1 MLRTQSAL
9 SEMELFMRYLKNQVI
24 QGTLIL
30 TIAGFV
36 TRLIGF
42 VYRVYLSDMIGARL
56 LGVYQLIFP
65 VYGICFTI
73 YASGIQTAI
82 SQKIASISETVMP
95 ATKEP
100 SRDRHLPLK
109 EDHTISPN
117 HIRTKKDLSLDSNP
131 YPITRHEK
139 ELSYFKTGL
148 TASLLL
154 AFTLSFFVFLF
165 ARQIASYLLL
175 EKSCTVYLKIL
186 CLLFPFC
193 GISACINGYFYG
205 KKEAKYPAVSQ
216 IVEQLSR
223 VFIVVLLCTFLPYS
237 SLIKSY
243 FAVCGLVFGEFMA
256 SVYNI
261 IRFALAQKDFFKNH
275 IAGSNRKYNS
285 ISSLPEK
292 NSLHLS
298 PGRKSNTFFPT
309 FSLFAKQIAGK
320 KASIKNSLLFLAI
333 TLTGTK
339 LIISLLH
346 SAESVF
352 IPAALRKYGYSAS
365 HALSTYG
372 ILSGVA
378 LPFILFPSAITNS
391 FAVMLLPSIAQA
403 SAQKKRETIQKYVS
417 LSGKYSLY
425 LGYFFTC
432 IFLLLGQDFGI
443 VLFQSKEA
451 GLYITWLSFICPA
464 LYLSTTFTSIIN
476 GLGATQI
483 TFFITIISL
492 GINIASLVFFVPAY
506 GMKAYLAGSILSD
519 YLMVLLECIYLHSYI
534 QIDFCKTFLLPVL
547 FLLMSLLVFPLLSS
561 FLPENLSHM
570 RYLVLLFLKALIIA
584 VCYLGFLI
592 TSGCMTITKA
602 KKKGIYSH
610 S

>member
-1 MLRTQSAL
+1 
-9 SEMELFMRYLKNQVI
+9 MRYLKNQVI

-30 TIAGFV
+30 TIAGFI

-42 VYRVYLSDMIGARL
+42 IYRVYLSDTIGTRL

-82 SQKIASISETVMP
+82 SQKIASITEDSD
-95 ATKEP
+95 AFAIK
-100 SRDRHLPLK
+100 RH
-109 EDHTISPN
+109 S
-117 HIRTKKDLSLDSNP
+117 
-131 YPITRHEK
+131 K

-148 TASLLL
+148 FASLFL
-154 AFTLSFFVFLF
+154 AFVLSFFVFVF
-165 ARQIASYLLL
+165 ADQIASHLLL

-186 CLLFPFC
+186 CTLFPFC

-223 VFIVVLLCTFLPYS
+223 VFIVILLCTFLPCS
-237 SLIKSY
+237 TLIKSY
-243 FAVCGLVFGEFMA
+243 FAVCGLVFGEIMA
-256 SVYNI
+256 SVYNM
-261 IRFALAQKDFFKNH
+261 IRFGIAQKEF
-275 IAGSNRKYNS
+275 IKYHSDRNKS
-285 ISSLPEK
+285 FLNTVFSKSSFPDNTPLKAEPKTKTKLSQSFLLPSK
-292 NSLHLS
+292 AML
-298 PGRKSNTFFPT
+298 
-309 FSLFAKQIAGK
+309 KQK
-320 KASIKNSLLFLAI
+320 HTIKNSLLFLAI

-339 LIISLLH
+339 LILSILH

-352 IPAALRKYGYSAS
+352 IPAALRKYGYSAAN
-365 HALSTYG
+365 ALSTYG

-403 SAQKKRETIQKYVS
+403 AAQKKRETIQKYVS

-432 IFLLLGQDFGI
+432 IFLLFGQDFGI
-443 VLFQSKEA
+443 LLFQSKEA

-476 GLGATQI
+476 GLGSTQI

-492 GINIASLVFFVPAY
+492 GINIASLVFFVPVY
-506 GMKAYLAGSILSD
+506 GMKAYLAGSVLSD
-519 YLMVLLECIYLHSYI
+519 YIMVLFEYMYLHSYI
-534 QIDFCKTFLLPVL
+534 RIDLCKTFLLPLL
-547 FLLMSLLVFPLLSS
+547 FLLLSLLVFPFVSS
-561 FLPENLSHM
+561 FLPIKASRLYRIIM
-570 RYLVLLFLKALIIA
+570 LFFKLLLLGSG
-584 VCYLGFLI
+584 YLGFLLG
-592 TSGCMTITKA
+592 SGCLPTPTRKA
-602 KKKGIYSH
+602 YSGKH
-610 S
+610 NN

>member
-1 MLRTQSAL
+1 
-9 SEMELFMRYLKNQVI
+9 MRYLKNQVI

-30 TIAGFV
+30 TIAGFI

-42 VYRVYLSDMIGARL
+42 IYRVYLSDTIGTRL

-82 SQKIASISETVMP
+82 SQKIASITEGSD
-95 ATKEP
+95 AFAIK
-100 SRDRHLPLK
+100 RH
-109 EDHTISPN
+109 S
-117 HIRTKKDLSLDSNP
+117 
-131 YPITRHEK
+131 K

-148 TASLLL
+148 FASLFL
-154 AFTLSFFVFLF
+154 AFVLSFFVFVF
-165 ARQIASYLLL
+165 ADQIASHLLL

-186 CLLFPFC
+186 CTLFPFC

-223 VFIVVLLCTFLPYS
+223 VSIVILLCTFLPCS
-237 SLIKSY
+237 TLIKSY
-243 FAVCGLVFGEFMA
+243 FAVCGLVFGEIMA
-256 SVYNI
+256 SVYNM
-261 IRFALAQKDFFKNH
+261 IRFGIAQKEFT
-275 IAGSNRKYNS
+275 KYHSDRNTPFLNTVFS
-285 ISSLPEK
+285 KSSFPDNTPLEAEPKTKTKLSQSFLLPSK
-292 NSLHLS
+292 AML
-298 PGRKSNTFFPT
+298 
-309 FSLFAKQIAGK
+309 KQK
-320 KASIKNSLLFLAI
+320 HTIKNSLLFLAI

-339 LIISLLH
+339 LILSILH

-352 IPAALRKYGYSAS
+352 IPAALRKYGYSAAN
-365 HALSTYG
+365 ALSTYG

-403 SAQKKRETIQKYVS
+403 AAQKKRETIQKYVS

-432 IFLLLGQDFGI
+432 IFLLFGQDFGI
-443 VLFQSKEA
+443 LLFQSKEA

-476 GLGATQI
+476 GLGSTQI

-492 GINIASLVFFVPAY
+492 GINIASLVFFVPVY

-519 YLMVLLECIYLHSYI
+519 YIMVLFEYMYLHSYI
-534 QIDFCKTFLLPVL
+534 RIDLCKTFLLPLL
-547 FLLMSLLVFPLLSS
+547 FLILSLLVFPLVSS
-561 FLPENLSHM
+561 FLPIKASRLYRIAM
-570 RYLVLLFLKALIIA
+570 LFFKLFLLGIG
-584 VCYLGFLI
+584 YLGFLLG
-592 TSGCMTITKA
+592 SGCLPIPTRKV
-602 KKKGIYSH
+602 YSGKH
-610 S
+610 NN

>member
-1 MLRTQSAL
+1 MFRTQSAVP
-9 SEMELFMRYLKNQVI
+9 EMELFMRYLKNQVI

-30 TIAGFV
+30 TIAGFI

-42 VYRVYLSDMIGARL
+42 VYRVYLSDTIGSRL

-82 SQKIASISETVMP
+82 SQKIASITEDSDASVI
-95 ATKEP
+95 K
-100 SRDRHLPLK
+100 RHK
-109 EDHTISPN
+109 
-117 HIRTKKDLSLDSNP
+117 
-131 YPITRHEK
+131 K

-148 TASLLL
+148 FASLFL
-154 AFTLSFFVFLF
+154 AFVLSFFVFGF
-165 ARQIASYLLL
+165 ADQIASHLLL

-186 CLLFPFC
+186 CTLFPFC

-223 VFIVVLLCTFLPYS
+223 VFIVILLCTFLPYS
-237 SLIKSY
+237 ALINSY
-243 FAVCGLVFGEFMA
+243 FAVCGLVFGEIMA
-256 SVYNI
+256 SVYNM
-261 IRFALAQKDFFKNH
+261 IRFGLAQKEFIKCHSDKNTPFH
-275 IAGSNRKYNS
+275 TTVFSK
-285 ISSLPEK
+285 SS
-292 NSLHLS
+292 
-298 PGRKSNTFFPT
+298 FPDT
-309 FSLFAKQIAGK
+309 TPLETEPKAKQKLSRSLSFPA
-320 KASIKNSLLFLAI
+320 KAMLKQKHTNKNSLLFLAI

-339 LIISLLH
+339 LILSILH

-352 IPAALRKYGYSAS
+352 IPAALRKYGYSAAN
-365 HALSTYG
+365 ALSTYG

-403 SAQKKRETIQKYVS
+403 AAQKKRETIQKYVS

-432 IFLLLGQDFGI
+432 IFLLFGQDFGTL
-443 VLFQSKEA
+443 LFQSKEA
-451 GLYITWLSFICPA
+451 GLYIRWLSFICPA

-476 GLGATQI
+476 GLGSTQI

-492 GINIASLVFFVPAY
+492 GINIASLVFFVPVY

-519 YLMVLLECIYLHSYI
+519 YIMVLFEYIYLHSYI
-534 QIDFCKTFLLPVL
+534 RIDFCKTFLLPLL
-547 FLLMSLLVFPLLSS
+547 FLILSLLVFPFISS
-561 FLPENLSHM
+561 FLPIKVSRLHRIAM
-570 RYLVLLFLKALIIA
+570 LFFKLLLLGIGYF
-584 VCYLGFLI
+584 GFLI
-592 TSGCMTITKA
+592 GSGCLVSG
-602 KKKGIYSH
+602 KKSSCKREKFDT
-610 S
+610 